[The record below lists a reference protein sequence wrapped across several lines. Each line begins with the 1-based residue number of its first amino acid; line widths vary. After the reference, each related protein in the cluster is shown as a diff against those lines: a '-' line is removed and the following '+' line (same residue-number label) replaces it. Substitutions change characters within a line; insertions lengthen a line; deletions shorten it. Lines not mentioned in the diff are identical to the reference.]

1 MQIAQEVYVT
11 TVKGLPTNEQLEL
24 ASLILAGVTQK
35 HNGAEVMPV
44 PKTVRRSALDTL
56 VEWQGQPA
64 PQITVKAETSIGDN
78 SGATAPPRR
87 SMRQI
92 LDELPG
98 GRIFKTPEEVDAY
111 LREERD
117 SWER

>member
-1 MQIAQEVYVT
+1 MQIAHEVYVT

-35 HNGAEVMPV
+35 HNGSEVMPM
-44 PKTVRRSALDTL
+44 PKTA
-56 VEWQGQPA
+56 
-64 PQITVKAETSIGDN
+64 
-78 SGATAPPRR
+78 RR